1 MTIKV
6 YVVIRAC
13 CRFRHYKV
21 GDTSVYLS
29 EIFNLGSYSLRR
41 NVSRDFTHA
50 KQKWILYFF
59 AIIELL
65 VPSVSFLHAQN

>member
-1 MTIKV
+1 MTIKI

-13 CRFRHYKV
+13 KFRHYKL
-21 GDTSVYLS
+21 GDTSVCLS